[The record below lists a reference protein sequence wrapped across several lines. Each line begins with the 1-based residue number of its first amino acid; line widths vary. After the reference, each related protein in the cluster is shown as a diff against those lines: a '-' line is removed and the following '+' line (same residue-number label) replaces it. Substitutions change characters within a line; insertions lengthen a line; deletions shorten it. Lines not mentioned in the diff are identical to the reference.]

1 MTTQRPIDRARALA
15 RELATTLLSLRCRG
29 HVTAVPGAEE
39 PDLDVARR
47 YLVMTLWV
55 PWRVP
60 HVMLVPCVMAG
71 ETPAVLI
78 GTWDPRGVALQQVVT
93 SAAAF
98 AAEVASATAATA
110 VSAEDLAAQRA
121 ELKWAKDVPDLE
133 NEEFWPEVLAK
144 MLTGQR
150 VEELPQGSIVATVA
164 GRVWSER
171 LADIREKQRAL
182 EE

>member
-29 HVTAVPGAEE
+29 HVMAVPGTEE
-39 PDLDVARR
+39 PDLDIARR

-71 ETPAVLI
+71 ETPAVLV

-98 AAEVASATAATA
+98 AAEVASAAAVT
-110 VSAEDLAAQRA
+110 VSADDLAAQRA
-121 ELKWAKDVPDLE
+121 ELKWAKDIPDLE

-144 MLTGQR
+144 MLTEKR
-150 VEELPQGSIVATVA
+150 DVDEVPAGSIVATVA
-164 GRVWSER
+164 ERIWPDR
-171 LADIREKQRAL
+171 LADLRERQRAL

>member
-1 MTTQRPIDRARALA
+1 MTTPRPIDRARALA

-29 HVTAVPGAEE
+29 HVMAVPGVDE
-39 PDLDVARR
+39 PDLGVARR

-55 PWRVP
+55 SWRVP
-60 HVMLVPCVMAG
+60 NVMLVPCVMGG
-71 ETPAVLI
+71 ETPAVLV
-78 GTWDPRGVALQQVVT
+78 GTWDPRGVALQQLVT

-98 AAEVASATAATA
+98 AAEVASAAATG

-121 ELKWAKDVPDLE
+121 ALKWAKDAPDLE

-144 MLTGQR
+144 MLAQKR
-150 VEELPQGSIVATVA
+150 DVDEVPAGSIAATVA
-164 GRVWSER
+164 ERIWPER
-171 LADIREKQRAL
+171 LADLRERQRAL

>member
-1 MTTQRPIDRARALA
+1 MTTERPIDRARALA
-15 RELATTLLSLRCRG
+15 RELAQTLLSLRCRG
-29 HVTAVPGAEE
+29 HVMSVPGAEE

-60 HVMLVPCVMAG
+60 NVMLVPCVMAG
-71 ETPAVLI
+71 ETPAVLV

-98 AAEVASATAATA
+98 ASEVASAAAVP
-110 VSAEDLAAQRA
+110 VSADDLAAQRA
-121 ELKWAKDVPDLE
+121 ELKWAKEVPDLE

-144 MLTGQR
+144 MLAEKRGDDD
-150 VEELPQGSIVATVA
+150 VPDGSIVATVVE
-164 GRVWSER
+164 RIWPER
-171 LADIREKQRAL
+171 LADLRERQRAL